1 MHGDLV
7 ESAKITVGA
16 GFYPARA
23 VQYRGCGRTNANTFP
38 VCRGRCRALPA
49 RSTSVLT
56 IRCGKFAIAPRADR
70 VVRPYRALCIF
81 ADGAYNFVIA
91 PRRVDVGIDPYGD
104 FAWSPVVVRVCFCI
118 LRGRG
123 RTPPLR
129 RFGRSCDIAGVRVS
143 LGDTPIHRKHRQVHC
158 QQQDDR
164 NDRQGD
170 GDGGL

>member
-70 VVRPYRALCIF
+70 VVRPYKTLCDF
-81 ADGAYNFVIA
+81 ADGVCNAAIA
-91 PRRVDVGIDPYGD
+91 HRRVDVGIDPYGD
-104 FAWSPVVVRVCFCI
+104 FARSPFVVQFRWCTV
-118 LRGRG
+118 RGRG

-129 RFGRSCDIAGVRVS
+129 KTITSSLFTIPSYLPCSSPTLRQNAMQHKKLPPASC
-143 LGDTPIHRKHRQVHC
+143 
-158 QQQDDR
+158 
-164 NDRQGD
+164 
-170 GDGGL
+170 